1 MKKDLQKFGAAFL
14 YSLQLWT
21 QDVISTK
28 LVELKRDYFADVSVD
43 ESCNGNIW
51 LTIEDGKRH
60 VYIVGNTGCGCM
72 HEQEFSG
79 IDNIFDEICGAIDNY
94 IANI

>member
-1 MKKDLQKFGAAFL
+1 M

-21 QDVISTK
+21 QDVIATK
-28 LVELKRDYFADVSVD
+28 LTELKMDYYVDVSTY

-51 LTIEDGKRH
+51 LTIDDGERH
-60 VYIVGNTGCGCM
+60 VYIVGNTGCDCT
-72 HEQEFSG
+72 HVHKFSG
-79 IDNIFDEICGAIDNY
+79 IDVIFELICNAIDNY